1 MNTKQVA
8 ASVLDAFRGALADVS
23 PRSIVRKAL
32 EVRDGRLLVGG
43 REHPLERNV
52 RLVAFGKAAVEMV
65 RGAEEALGAHV
76 ADGIASVPHR
86 PQNSA
91 EFKTQFLEGGA
102 DNLPD
107 AAAVENTRR
116 ILRFLEANKRESLVL
131 FLVSGGGSAL
141 LCSPVDGVSLDEK
154 LETIRLL
161 ASNGAD
167 ITQLNTVRQLLSKVK
182 GGKLA
187 ARVAPAT
194 GIALII
200 SDIVGGRIEKVSS
213 GPTVAQECRP
223 QDAADV
229 MRRLGVWE
237 RAPAAVRRVIQS
249 TPPSNDSSRDAAVEN
264 LLVCD
269 NRRFLAC
276 MKERLEVAGLPTTI
290 VTAELEGN
298 AEEVGRKL
306 AAPLAAW
313 LGGRDA
319 EITPPFRSTTSE
331 FRVPSAGSFAW
342 LFGGETVVRFPPD
355 LPAGGKPKGGRN
367 QELALSVLH
376 RLLDTSA
383 VDRSD
388 RSFACFSLGTDGQDG
403 PTDAAGAFV
412 IAENL
417 RNSSERLRTDVRR
430 HLEQKTSYAFWST
443 FEAGAQLVKCGKTG
457 HNLMDCILLVF
468 LRP

>member
-32 EVRDGRLLVGG
+32 QVRDGRLLVGG
-43 REHPLERNV
+43 REHTLDRNV

-65 RGAEEALGAHV
+65 RGAEEALDAHV

-86 PQNSA
+86 PTNST
-91 EFKTQFLEGGA
+91 EFKTEFFEGGA

-116 ILRFLEANKRESLVL
+116 ILRFLADNRPESLVL

-141 LCSPVDGVSLDEK
+141 LCSPVDGITLDEK
-154 LETIRLL
+154 LETTRLL

-167 ITQLNTVRQLLSKVK
+167 ITQLNTVRQVLSKVK

-187 ARVAPAT
+187 AH
-194 GIALII
+194 GISLII

-237 RAPAAVRRVIQS
+237 RAPAAVRRVIES
-249 TPPSNDSSRDAAVEN
+249 TPPSNDASRDAPVEN

-269 NRRFLAC
+269 NRRFLSC
-276 MKERLEVAGLPTTI
+276 MSERLEAAGLPTTI

-298 AEEVGRKL
+298 AEEVGAKL

-313 LGGRDA
+313 IGGRDA
-319 EITPPFRSTTSE
+319 EITPPFGSQSSE
-331 FRVPSAGSFAW
+331 FRVPSEGSFAW

-367 QELALSVLH
+367 QELALSVLR
-376 RLLDTSA
+376 RLLGASA
-383 VDRSD
+383 ADRSD

-417 RNSSERLRTDVRR
+417 REANDELRADVRR
-430 HLEQKTSYAFWST
+430 HLEQKTSYEFWLS

-468 LRP
+468 LHP